1 MPDMQNQSSP
11 YRGNI
16 LISGASTGIGL
27 CCAQRLAELGF
38 RVFAGY
44 RSDADAE
51 RLSMHHPNI
60 SPIRLDVTSAESIEE
75 ARRAVETALN
85 GEGLAGLVNNAGIV
99 VGGPLE
105 CLPLEAF
112 RQQLEVNV
120 TGVVA
125 LTQAFTPLL
134 RQAKG
139 RIVNMGS
146 VAGISSLPFVG
157 PYAASKHALEALTD
171 ALRVELRPWGIK
183 VAIIQPGVI
192 ATPIWEKS
200 LKAADDLEPHF
211 PPQVNVLYGRV
222 MEILRKETRK
232 ADQRGIAPDYVAN
245 AVVHAL
251 TANRPRTRYLIGW
264 DARLRVLFK
273 LLPDR
278 WQDWLIIKKVGF
290 PS

>member
-1 MPDMQNQSSP
+1 MQEQSSAQ
-11 YRGNI
+11 RGSI

-27 CCAQRLAELGF
+27 CCAQRLAEQGF

-44 RSDADAE
+44 RSAADGE
-51 RLSMHHPNI
+51 RLSGHHPGLV
-60 SPIRLDVTSAESIEE
+60 PVQLDVTSAESIAE
-75 ARRAVETALN
+75 ARRTVETALS
-85 GEGLAGLVNNAGIV
+85 GEGLSGLVNNAGIV

-105 CLPLEAF
+105 CLPIEVF
-112 RQQLEVNV
+112 RRQLEVNV

-125 LTQAFTPLL
+125 LTQAFIPLL
-134 RQAKG
+134 RPARG

-171 ALRVELRPWGIK
+171 ALRVELRPWGID
-183 VAIIQPGVI
+183 VAIIEPGVI

-200 LKAADDLEPHF
+200 LQAADDLA
-211 PPQVNVLYGRV
+211 PQCTPEMGQLYSRV
-222 MEILRKETRK
+222 MDILKVETRK
-232 ADQRGIAPDYVAN
+232 ADQRGISPDYVAS
-245 AVVHAL
+245 AVQHAL
-251 TANRPRTRYLIGW
+251 TSKRPRTRYLIGW
-264 DARLRVLFK
+264 DARLRVLFS

-278 WQDWLIIKKVGF
+278 WQDWIIIKKVGF